1 MKKQIII
8 LGMAAFFAAA
18 GMAGAQNAPEQSR
31 NMNMK
36 HMNKTIVKQQQNTS
50 GTHNSHMMM
59 RDSSDKQKMN
69 MMNQQGNMMNNKEEM
84 MQNHMAMMQKHMA
97 MMQQMM
103 AMHQTMMQDS
113 VMKKNMMAMMQKN
126 GMNKEMMQGHM
137 QMMQKCMTMHKQM
150 MQDSDNAE
158 GKMNPMNT
166 DHHKI
171 KQTGSRP
178 EMKKMDRK
186 TGMNSSSGLEPLVFT
201 VSDPVNYKSLK

>member
-36 HMNKTIVKQQQNTS
+36 HMNKTIVKQQRNTS

-69 MMNQQGNMMNNKEEM
+69 MMNQQENMMNNKEEM

-97 MMQQMM
+97 MMQ
-103 AMHQTMMQDS
+103 
-113 VMKKNMMAMMQKN
+113 KN
-126 GMNKEMMQGHM
+126 GMNKE
-137 QMMQKCMTMHKQM
+137 M

-166 DHHKI
+166 DHHKN

-178 EMKKMDRK
+178 EMKKMDKK